1 MIDAKLSGPFAI
13 GKMLDWLLIPD
24 PRRGRISEKRQQRGH
39 GRLQSGLVKQL
50 AGPLEMRLK
59 AKNVLV
65 P

>member
-1 MIDAKLSGPFAI
+1 
-13 GKMLDWLLIPD
+13 MLDWLLIPD
-24 PRRGRISEKRQQRGH
+24 PRRGRISENRQQRGH

-59 AKNVLV
+59 VKNVLV

>member
-1 MIDAKLSGPFAI
+1 
-13 GKMLDWLLIPD
+13 MLDWLLIPD
-24 PRRGRISEKRQQRGH
+24 PRRGRISEKRRQQRGH

-50 AGPLEMRLK
+50 AEPLEMKLK